1 MKTIK
6 TFEQFINEE
15 QIHENMSFQE
25 IKDKYVDNPYGI
37 GAQRVEY
44 VEGKN
49 GNSNMLIFRHD
60 EKYRRDEIEKKLKG
74 LGIPAKKMSKS
85 TADKA
90 FKYRYELTLFESAID
105 EA

>member
-49 GNSNMLIFRHD
+49 GNSNMLIFSHD

-90 FKYRYELTLFESAID
+90 FKFRYELTLFESAID